1 MIVVKNDKI
10 EYLSNDTLVGEV
22 LFQKETDYLVLTT
35 AYIKDEYRGQGLASE
50 MLKEVF
56 NYLKENNI
64 KVKIECSYINHW
76 LSDKKLYQELIVK

>member
-35 AYIKDEYRGQGLASE
+35 AYIKDEYRGQGLTSE
-50 MLKEVF
+50 MLEEVF
-56 NYLKENNI
+56 SYLKENNI

>member
-35 AYIKDEYRGQGLASE
+35 ARRQSGSQISRKNKTIFFRCKYNPR
-50 MLKEVF
+50 
-56 NYLKENNI
+56 
-64 KVKIECSYINHW
+64 
-76 LSDKKLYQELIVK
+76 

>member
-10 EYLSNDTLVGEV
+10 EYLSNDTLIGEV

-50 MLKEVF
+50 MLEEVF
-56 NYLKENNI
+56 SYLKENNI

-76 LSDKKLYQELIVK
+76 LSGKKLYQELIVK

>member
-10 EYLSNDTLVGEV
+10 EYLSNDTLIGEV

-50 MLKEVF
+50 MLEEVF
-56 NYLKENNI
+56 SYLKENNI
-64 KVKIECSYINHW
+64 KVKIECSYINRW

>member
-50 MLKEVF
+50 MLEEVF

-76 LSDKKLYQELIVK
+76 LYDKKLYQELIVK

>member
-10 EYLSNDTLVGEV
+10 EYLSDDIPVGEV

-56 NYLKENNI
+56 SYLKENNI
-64 KVKIECSYINHW
+64 KVKIECSYINQW

>member
-22 LFQKETDYLVLTT
+22 LFQKETNYLVLTI

-50 MLKEVF
+50 MLEEVF
-56 NYLKENNI
+56 SYLKENNI

>member
-35 AYIKDEYRGQGLASE
+35 AYIKDEYRGQGVS
-50 MLKEVF
+50 
-56 NYLKENNI
+56 
-64 KVKIECSYINHW
+64 
-76 LSDKKLYQELIVK
+76 